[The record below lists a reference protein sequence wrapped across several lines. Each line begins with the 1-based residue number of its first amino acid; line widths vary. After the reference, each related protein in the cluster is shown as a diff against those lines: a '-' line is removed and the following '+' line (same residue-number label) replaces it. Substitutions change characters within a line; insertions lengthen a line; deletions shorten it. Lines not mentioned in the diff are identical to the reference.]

1 MNNKISK
8 GAFLKLNLT
17 AIFVHVQGKL
27 IERAQF
33 CAKHRYD
40 IINLK
45 SDTIIAHPVDLPL
58 NNITTE
64 HLE

>member
-1 MNNKISK
+1 MNNKFYK
-8 GAFLKLNLT
+8 GAFLEFNLT
-17 AIFVHVQGKL
+17 VIFVHIEGKL
-27 IERAQF
+27 IERTQF
-33 CAKHRYD
+33 CAKHRDD

-45 SDTIIAHPVDLPL
+45 ADTIIAHPVDLPL